1 MVVFDSK
8 TINDEAL
15 TIDVEPPAIV
25 KALMTTVGIALMP
38 VSTALPIVNVALT
51 ISKIG

>member
-8 TINDEAL
+8 TIKDEAL
-15 TIDVEPPAIV
+15 TIDVKPSTIV

-38 VSTALPIVNVALT
+38 VSAAMTSVNVALT
-51 ISKIG
+51 ISRIG